1 MLATNQ
7 LYHWDSI
14 EAVAIACF
22 NQEPESAEK
31 FMNQLVFG
39 NPVYASIVLSYRKN
53 MHGTTN
59 RGYMVRGRLEL
70 CW

>member
-1 MLATNQ
+1 MLATNP

-31 FMNQLVFG
+31 FMN
-39 NPVYASIVLSYRKN
+39 
-53 MHGTTN
+53 
-59 RGYMVRGRLEL
+59 
-70 CW
+70 